1 MDFSHILT
9 DSYTLT
15 LVCLLVASLI
25 ILSLYYGLFY
35 MGVGRYKGPRTNKK
49 KEESKQTALPPVSV
63 VMTAHN
69 DADKLRANLLY
80 VLEQDYPTFEVVVVD
95 YRSSDDSKYVLQMLS
110 QTYNHLKVVHLD
122 ANPNGFQG
130 LKYPFSMG
138 VKSAQY
144 DLLLLTETDCVPKDV
159 TNFCWIR
166 EMVAGYVGKQT
177 EMVLGYCGIQPRRS
191 PINWLQ
197 QYDNLDYS
205 VEYLGAAIHR
215 RPFTGC
221 GRNLSYKRS
230 LFMKSGG
237 FIYHYH
243 IPDGADDMFVC
254 QNATRRNTSVVLSDG
269 ALPAVEAVQPACGL
283 QYFQARTEVEM
294 ICVSKDYL
302 RVDVLA
308 QLTLVHSLHTPR
320 CTHRHKDRG
329 RNIAVCSVNHT
340 GTRVTTGVFS
350 DNVELHNRQYF
361 NNSAPS
367 AADNDLLIQ
376 SAKIRKNFDILKI
389 KL

>member
-221 GRNLSYKRS
+221 GRNLSYRRS

-269 ALPAVEAVQPACGL
+269 AFTTVEPQRSLRAWHSYRRHRAATHRYYGL
-283 QYFQARTEVEM
+283 GLRLNRLMRPLGVLLF
-294 ICVSKDYL
+294 YL
-302 RVDVLA
+302 SAALLLVGGNFPWQVLA
-308 QLTLVHSLHTPR
+308 
-320 CTHRHKDRG
+320 
-329 RNIAVCSVNHT
+329 
-340 GTRVTTGVFS
+340 GV
-350 DNVELHNRQYF
+350 VL
-361 NNSAPS
+361 
-367 AADNDLLIQ
+367 
-376 SAKIRKNFDILKI
+376 I
-389 KL
+389 KLIWQIVATAQATERLDIKPVVYWLSPLFEIYFFIANTISGIIPLSKKN